1 MNVGYAQSEKL
12 SSFAKNKIEKEKKIK
27 EEMKKYENRDFNKRN
42 ISNNFSNFN
51 NNNPNYSSERINK
64 NILNNLLYDNIQNKK
79 TENKIINNK
88 INDTNSQIEEITKM
102 NKTSK
107 NKNEEKTEKETEYEK
122 EQNKYKT
129 EPITQ
134 ISKYEKPSTPK
145 LKYNLPEYKQKSIIE
160 NKTGLENLG
169 NTCFMNTC
177 LQLLIHCPPFIDR
190 LIEISPNSK
199 LSGEFYK
206 LCKNQSYSNKA
217 TYPKEIK
224 IQFAKNHRE
233 YNGYQQHD
241 TQEFCRLFLEDLS
254 KELNKVYS
262 RPSYKELDDN
272 GKSKEELNKEY
283 DLLFKRREDSIIID
297 TFYGQ
302 LINIFKCE
310 CGFESYSFE
319 KVLDLPLLFNEYERI
334 QKLDKLL
341 DKYFESDYLEWGS
354 KCQKCKKIEDHLKE
368 VKIAYPPEILIL
380 SLQRINERTGRKNT
394 SIVEFKEEIDLIKY
408 FDISCTKNYSSK
420 YKLISTGNHAG
431 SMEFGH
437 YTANVNILGNWYE
450 FNDERCN
457 KCISFKNSSSSV
469 YVLMFQRLE

>member
-1 MNVGYAQSEKL
+1 
-12 SSFAKNKIEKEKKIK
+12 
-27 EEMKKYENRDFNKRN
+27 MKKYENIHPNQKQ
-42 ISNNFSNFN
+42 ISTTSSNFDYSN
-51 NNNPNYSSERINK
+51 YVYSSERYNK
-64 NILNNLLYDNIQNKK
+64 SIQNNYVYDNFQNKQSEK
-79 TENKIINNK
+79 QIINNK
-88 INDTNSQIEEITKM
+88 INDTNSQKEEIIKIS
-102 NKTSK
+102 NTSK
-107 NKNEEKTEKETEYEK
+107 DKNEEKTEKETEYEK
-122 EQNKYKT
+122 YQNNNKT
-129 EPITQ
+129 ESIT
-134 ISKYEKPSTPK
+134 SKYQKPSTPK
-145 LKYNLPEYKQKSIIE
+145 TKYNLPEYKQKSIIE

-190 LIEISPNSK
+190 LIEISPNNK

-217 TYPKEIK
+217 TYPREIK

-233 YNGYQQHD
+233 YNGYHQHD

-254 KELNKVYS
+254 KELNKVNY

-319 KVLDLPLLFNEYERI
+319 KVLDLPLLFNENERV
-334 QKLDKLL
+334 QNLDKLL
-341 DKYFESDYLEWGS
+341 DKYFESDSLEWGS
-354 KCQKCKKIEDHLKE
+354 KCQQCKKIKEHIKE

-394 SIVEFKEEIDLIKY
+394 SIVEFKEEIDLSKY
-408 FDISCTKNYSSK
+408 FEFSCTKNYSSK

-431 SMEFGH
+431 SMEYGH

-450 FNDERCN
+450 FNDE
-457 KCISFKNSSSSV
+457 KCDKCKSFKNCSSSV
-469 YVLMFQRLE
+469 YVLMFQRFE

>member
-1 MNVGYAQSEKL
+1 
-12 SSFAKNKIEKEKKIK
+12 
-27 EEMKKYENRDFNKRN
+27 
-42 ISNNFSNFN
+42 
-51 NNNPNYSSERINK
+51 
-64 NILNNLLYDNIQNKK
+64 
-79 TENKIINNK
+79 
-88 INDTNSQIEEITKM
+88 
-102 NKTSK
+102 
-107 NKNEEKTEKETEYEK
+107 
-122 EQNKYKT
+122 
-129 EPITQ
+129 
-134 ISKYEKPSTPK
+134 
-145 LKYNLPEYKQKSIIE
+145 
-160 NKTGLENLG
+160 
-169 NTCFMNTC
+169 MNTC

-190 LIEISPNSK
+190 LIEISPNNK

-217 TYPKEIK
+217 TYPREIK
-224 IQFAKNHRE
+224 MQFAKNHRE
-233 YNGYQQHD
+233 YNGYHQHD

-254 KELNKVYS
+254 KELNKVNF

-334 QKLDKLL
+334 QNLDKLL
-341 DKYFESDYLEWGS
+341 DKYFESDSLEWGS
-354 KCQKCKKIEDHLKE
+354 KCQQCKKIKEHIKE

-394 SIVEFKEEIDLIKY
+394 SIVEFKEEIDLSKY
-408 FDISCTKNYSSK
+408 FEFSCTKNYSSK

-431 SMEFGH
+431 SMEYGH

-450 FNDERCN
+450 FNDERCD
-457 KCISFKNSSSSV
+457 KCKSFKNCSSSV